1 MDRCKAHGLSH
12 SFEHIEQDDR
22 VSIHSSGVLFTLT
35 FSFYKEG
42 NNFVVESRADKY
54 FLLADP
60 APIPLFP
67 VLGYIGNKLSLM
79 YAKRILKT
87 IHSEINNRF
96 T

>member
-1 MDRCKAHGLSH
+1 MFSIYKAKG
-12 SFEHIEQDDR
+12 
-22 VSIHSSGVLFTLT
+22 TL
-35 FSFYKEG
+35 
-42 NNFVVESRADKY
+42 VVESRAEKC
-54 FLLADP
+54 LLQSDP
-60 APIPLFP
+60 APVPLFS